1 MIVKFGILKIQK
13 SKKIMVKNSF
23 RTYVI
28 YGRQAWNCVDRV
40 HDIPK
45 PSCFHH
51 RGCRRSSVSSRR
63 RNHEEGN
70 STPRINDVK
79 NQICYYTD
87 RGWEPCLDL
96 PSAAVESKD
105 FTSGETPVR
114 TNFLITAHQHTAG
127 SFSTLVS
134 SAFVFLRSRMQWK
147 KANFGKKRGKKERN
161 AHEWRRVS
169 SSVSIRKNL
178 SSRLRKRGKRANNK
192 SRTPKTG
199 ENNVSRASR
208 AEIRSWLRYYGSLCP
223 LQ

>member
-1 MIVKFGILKIQK
+1 
-13 SKKIMVKNSF
+13 MVKNSF

-40 HDIPK
+40 HDIPE

-87 RGWEPCLDL
+87 RGWTASRSSLSCRRIKGLYFRRD
-96 PSAAVESKD
+96 
-105 FTSGETPVR
+105 SG
-114 TNFLITAHQHTAG
+114 AHQFPDHCT
-127 SFSTLVS
+127 STHCRILFD
-134 SAFVFLRSRMQWK
+134 ARFLCLCIFTFANAMEK
-147 KANFGKKRGKKERN
+147 KQISVKKKRKKRN
-161 AHEWRRVS
+161 VREWRRVS

-178 SSRLRKRGKRANNK
+178 SSRLRKRGKRAKNK